1 MKLLPQQKYII
12 ANFTFLIQNTTDKS
26 LCFVEP
32 NKKFT
37 FSECATRSFACLL
50 YSKVILWY
58 CVTMKDK
65 DKPTV

>member
-37 FSECATRSFACLL
+37 FSECAT
-50 YSKVILWY
+50 
-58 CVTMKDK
+58 
-65 DKPTV
+65 